1 MSQDAIQASSV
12 SVRSLSDNTLR
23 ITFDFEPKDAQAAFR
38 MFGATGTSV
47 AVCALVG
54 AKEAASEAIPEH
66 TEPAP
71 ISRVGHRVSREA
83 ALMCRMPDFWR
94 WCGQGNEG
102 TAADWVRDACAVES
116 RANFDTDSA
125 ARDRF
130 IRLVRVPYMH
140 YCNRRAA

>member
-1 MSQDAIQASSV
+1 MTDAIQASSV

-38 MFGATGTSV
+38 LFGAIGTAV

-66 TEPAP
+66 LKPAP

-83 ALMCRMPDFWR
+83 AMMCNSPIFWD
-94 WCGQGNEG
+94 WCNQGDIDA
-102 TAADWVRDACAVES
+102 AADWMRDACQVRS
-116 RANFDTDSA
+116 RAELDTDPA
-125 ARDRF
+125 ALERF
-130 IRLVRVPYMH
+130 IRLVRLPFMH
-140 YCNRRAA
+140 YCNRRSA